1 MKIIITIIGMVAAI
15 IGCLGFILGAFGGS
29 PSILAGGI
37 VVMTISVYLIA
48 IVAQGDKNGR

>member
-15 IGCLGFILGAFGGS
+15 IGCFGFIIGAFGGS
-29 PSILAGGI
+29 PSILAGGL

-48 IVAQGDKNGR
+48 VIAQGDNNA